1 MEVTDDFDVSIEIM
15 VIGQSGVGKTNLL
28 QRYVNNKFSDSI
40 IPTISTDVFRVQD
53 TFDGIKA
60 RVKFWDT
67 AGQERFQALTAS
79 FYHNAD
85 AVVVVYDTINKES
98 FQKIPFWLSQV
109 KINCRKPVRLMLIG
123 NKNDLVSG
131 RQIALEEAKSFAKHN
146 DMMFFETSAKTNEGE
161 CVNTAFRSLI
171 EETSKVLYVLVS
183 NERKIQERVIRESI
197 TKIEERP
204 VKKKQKDSCC

>member
-1 MEVTDDFDVSIEIM
+1 MEATDDFDLAIEIM
-15 VIGQSGVGKTNLL
+15 VIGQSGSGKTNLI
-28 QRYVNNKFSDSI
+28 QRFVNNKFSDSN

-53 TFDGIKA
+53 TFNGIKA

-85 AVVVVYDTINKES
+85 AVILVYDTTNRES
-98 FQKIPFWLSQV
+98 FQKISFWLSQV

-123 NKNDLVSG
+123 NKNDLVSD

-146 DMMFFETSAKTNEGE
+146 DMMFFEASAKTNEAE
-161 CVNTAFRSLI
+161 CVNVAFRSLI

-183 NERKIQERVIRESI
+183 NERKIHERVIRESI
-197 TKIEERP
+197 TRLEEKSAP
-204 VKKKQKDSCC
+204 KKKNDGCC

>member
-1 MEVTDDFDVSIEIM
+1 MEATDDFDVSIEVL

-40 IPTISTDVFRVQD
+40 IPTISTDVLRTQD
-53 TFDGIKA
+53 TYNGIKA

-67 AGQERFQALTAS
+67 AGQERFQSLTAS

-85 AVVVVYDTINKES
+85 AVIVVYDTTNRES
-98 FQKIPFWLSQV
+98 FQKISFWLSQV

-123 NKNDLVSG
+123 NKNDLVSS
-131 RQIALEEAKSFAKHN
+131 RQIALEEAKSCAKSN
-146 DMMFFETSAKTNEGE
+146 DMLFFEASAKTNEGD
-161 CVNTAFRSLI
+161 CVNSAFRSLI

-197 TKIEERP
+197 TKIDERP
-204 VKKKQKDSCC
+204 VKKNKDSCC